1 MITVDANNIIN
12 VVIERLNNVRK
23 DKKVSMAEIA
33 RKTGYAESS
42 LQRVFSGESK
52 NVSLA
57 IIFAITRAL
66 EADISDIFKDSELSQ
81 VVTAKEKEAEKAY
94 NEVEVVKDIVNS
106 ETRPM
111 NNCKDCEIVKLY
123 KEQVAVKDKWILRFF
138 TCIVVGIAL
147 IILILA
153 FDIFNHDVNNAQDV
167 LNQII
172 NIRKQL

>member
-66 EADISDIFKDSELSQ
+66 EVDISDIFKDSELTQ
-81 VVTAKEKEAEKAY
+81 IVTAKEKEAERAH
-94 NEVEVVKDIVNS
+94 EEAEVVKDMVAGES
-106 ETRPM
+106 RPM
-111 NNCKDCEIVKLY
+111 NNCKDCELVKLY
-123 KEQVAVKDKWILRFF
+123 REQIKSKDKWILRFF

-147 IILILA
+147 IIAILA
-153 FDIFNHDVNNAQDV
+153 FDIINHDVNNNS
-167 LNQII
+167 LMHII
-172 NIRKQL
+172 NIRKYI